1 MGGYVCVDLPVI
13 GIGFA
18 GLPLACEAA
27 FSGLKMIGLDANAD
41 RVARL
46 NSSRSHVVGISQADI
61 AGMLTRGFRATATEA
76 DAGIRKPS

>member
-1 MGGYVCVDLPVI
+1 
-13 GIGFA
+13 
-18 GLPLACEAA
+18 
-27 FSGLKMIGLDANAD
+27 MIGLDANAD